1 MSTLRGLFTCLAVVC
16 LVFACSD
23 DTSDT
28 SNDTNTGGAAGM
40 AGTDNM
46 AGSAGMPGNPNLG
59 GEGGAATAGAAGEG
73 GAAADEPDED
83 WTPRMRLLNSLQ
95 ANAYTPTFTSFAS
108 SSAALRDSAAA
119 WDADPSEGNLESV
132 RNAWRTAMGD
142 WQKAELMQVG
152 PAGSAER
159 RIGGMDYRDR
169 IYSFPVV
176 NSCRVDQELVR
187 NSFSDADWVEG
198 AQFNVRGLDAIEY
211 LVFGLG
217 AENTC
222 PSVSGI
228 NRNGDWATLQNTP
241 GELTS
246 RRTGYVLV
254 LAEAI
259 VEDADALAA
268 AWQNTEGNFGHAF
281 VNATAPFSSEKETLD
296 QVFAGLFYT
305 DKFIKD
311 LKLGKPAGITDDCA
325 SEMCVDSVESKWSA
339 SSKTNLINN
348 LMGLKLL
355 YFGGEDD
362 ANYGFYDL
370 LVEENAEELANRMS
384 QTIDA
389 AIEAVNTIDSS
400 VEAQLVSD
408 DEAVRSSHAAIR
420 AITDDLKTQF
430 VTVLNLSV
438 PQEGAGDND

>member
-1 MSTLRGLFTCLAVVC
+1 
-16 LVFACSD
+16 
-23 DTSDT
+23 
-28 SNDTNTGGAAGM
+28 
-40 AGTDNM
+40 
-46 AGSAGMPGNPNLG
+46 
-59 GEGGAATAGAAGEG
+59 
-73 GAAADEPDED
+73 
-83 WTPRMRLLNSLQ
+83 MRLLNSLQ
-95 ANAYTPTFTSFAS
+95 KNVYAPTFANFAS

-119 WDADPSEGNLESV
+119 WDADPSESNFESV
-132 RNAWRTAMGD
+132 RNAWLTVMGD

-187 NSFSDADWVEG
+187 NAFVDADWVDG

-211 LVFGLG
+211 LLFGLG
-217 AENTC
+217 TENTC

-228 NRNGDWATLQNTP
+228 NRNGDWTTLQNTP
-241 GELTS
+241 DELIS
-246 RRTGYVLV
+246 RRTAYVLV

-259 VEDADALAA
+259 ANDADALVT
-268 AWQNTEGNFGHAF
+268 AWQNTEGNFGYAF
-281 VNATAPFSSEKETLD
+281 VNATAPFGSEKETLD

-311 LKLGKPAGITDDCA
+311 LKLGKPAGITDDCE
-325 SEMCVDSVESKWSA
+325 SDTCVGSVESKWSA

-355 YFGGEDD
+355 YSGGEDD
-362 ANYGFYDL
+362 ASYGFDDL
-370 LVEENAEELANRMS
+370 LVEEGAVELSDRMS
-384 QTIDA
+384 EKIDA
-389 AIEAVNTIDSS
+389 AIEAVDAIDSS
-400 VEAQLVSD
+400 VEAQLTSD
-408 DEAVRSSHAAIR
+408 AETVRNSHAAIR
-420 AITDDLKTQF
+420 TITDDLKTQF